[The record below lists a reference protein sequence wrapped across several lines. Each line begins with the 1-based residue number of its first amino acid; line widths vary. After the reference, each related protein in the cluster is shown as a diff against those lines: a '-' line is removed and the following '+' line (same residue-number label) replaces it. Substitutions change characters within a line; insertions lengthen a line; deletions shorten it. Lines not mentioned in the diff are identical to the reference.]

1 MMISKQESSLN
12 MLTSSCGI
20 NREGKIDCQ
29 LKSKED
35 WRNNLNQAQR
45 KFDDLQREMEQ
56 HRRLLDKLKKSKPAS
71 RHRDTSRTH
80 IPCTCLHPNSFKTRT
95 DRTYKEIKE
104 KRKREQEEK
113 EKIKQRKLQRKT
125 LFQRSCKRDGMSC
138 FTVDN
143 STWLVPPR
151 WDGDPQCHCT
161 SSSNSSYSCIR
172 KIGHGNGESSE
183 NDPYYAGFL
192 RPEYKKGTFEFRTFL
207 QPLNIKNR
215 IYGKNHKLSFNQKM
229 NTSLKLFFSYSK
241 VTTKLIFINLE

>member
-80 IPCTCLHPNSFKTRT
+80 IPCTCLHPDSFKTRT
-95 DRTYKEIKE
+95 DRQYKEIKE

-192 RPEYKKGTFEFRTFL
+192 RPEYKKGTFEFRTFPQL
-207 QPLNIKNR
+207 TNIK
-215 IYGKNHKLSFNQKM
+215 
-229 NTSLKLFFSYSK
+229 
-241 VTTKLIFINLE
+241 IFKSSSITINFH